1 MNRELI
7 HIIEQMSKERGI
19 PKESIIE
26 TLESALLSAVRK
38 KYGLQVEINITID
51 HESGEIAMN
60 ALKKIVAKV
69 TNPEEEISLKDAK
82 KIDSSKKVDDEV
94 ETPISL
100 ENFGRIAA
108 QTAKQVLFQRVR
120 EAEKEAIF
128 EEYKDRAGEIVSGVI
143 IRKEKG
149 SYFVALGRAE
159 AVLPIKSTLPTE
171 NLKRGETV
179 RTYIE
184 EVKVTQKGPIILLS
198 RSHPNFVAELFKMEI
213 PEIYEGLVVIKDIV
227 REAGDRTKL
236 TVSSKNPMVDPVGAC
251 VGMKGTRVQ
260 SIVRE
265 LRGER
270 IDIIPWM
277 EDPRVLLAKA
287 LSPAIVES
295 IGINEEEKS
304 AMVVV
309 NDQQLSIAIGKKGQN
324 VRLAMKLT
332 GWDIDIISETEYNK
346 MRRGEIEMQLGEL
359 TSESEANEKDQASAS
374 ENETN
379 EGEQASESESEKKE
393 EDQASESESE
403 TKKEEQASESVSEIN
418 EEDKASEDEQE
429 D

>member
-1 MNRELI
+1 MNRDLI

-19 PKESIIE
+19 PKESILS

-38 KYGLQVEINITID
+38 KYGLEVEITIKID
-51 HESGEIAMN
+51 DESGEITIT
-60 ALKKIVAKV
+60 ALKNVVEKV
-69 TNPEEEISLKDAK
+69 SNNSEEISLEDAQ
-82 KIDSSKKVDDEV
+82 KIDPAKQIGDTV
-94 ETPISL
+94 ESPISV

-128 EEYKDRAGEIVSGVI
+128 EEYKDKAGQIVSGVVM
-143 IRKEKG
+143 RKERG

-159 AVLPIKSTLPTE
+159 ALLPVKSTLPTE
-171 NLKRGETV
+171 TLKRGDTV

-184 EVKVTQKGPIILLS
+184 EVKVTSKGPVILLS
-198 RSHPNFVAELFKMEI
+198 RSHPNFVAELFSMEI
-213 PEIYEGLVVIKDIV
+213 PEIYEGLVTIKGIV
-227 REAGDRTKL
+227 REAGERTKI
-236 TVSSKNPMVDPVGAC
+236 TVASSNIMIDPVGAC

-270 IDIIPWM
+270 IDIIPWT

-287 LSPAIVES
+287 LSPAQVES

-309 NDQQLSIAIGKKGQN
+309 NDQQLSIAIGKRGQN

-346 MRRGEIEMQLGEL
+346 MRKGEIETQLEEL
-359 TSESEANEKDQASAS
+359 QR
-374 ENETN
+374 
-379 EGEQASESESEKKE
+379 G
-393 EDQASESESE
+393 EDQ
-403 TKKEEQASESVSEIN
+403 TGEEAPAAEP
-418 EEDKASEDEQE
+418 EDEE
-429 D
+429 KE

>member
-1 MNRELI
+1 MSRDLI

-19 PKESIIE
+19 PKESILG

-38 KYGLQVEINITID
+38 KYGLTPEIIIKID
-51 HESGEIAMN
+51 AETGDISMT
-60 ALKKIVAKV
+60 ALKKVVQKV
-69 TNPEEEISLKDAK
+69 SDPNEEISLKEAR
-82 KIDSSKKVDDEV
+82 KIDASRNIDDTV
-94 ETPISL
+94 ESPISL

-128 EEYKDRAGEIVSGVI
+128 EEYKDKAGEIVSGVV
-143 IRKEKG
+143 IRREKG
-149 SYFVALGRAE
+149 SYCVALGRAE
-159 AVLPIKSTLPTE
+159 ATLPIKYTLPTE
-171 NLKRGETV
+171 TLKRGETI

-184 EVKVTQKGPIILLS
+184 EVKVTPRGPMILLS
-198 RSHPNFVAELFKMEI
+198 RTHPNFVAELFKMEI
-213 PEIYEGLVVIKDIV
+213 PEIYEGLVIIKEIV

-236 TVSSKNPMVDPVGAC
+236 TVYSKNPMVDPVGAC

-270 IDIIPWM
+270 IDIIPWTD
-277 EDPRVLLAKA
+277 DPRVLIAKA
-287 LSPAIVES
+287 LSPASVES

-304 AMVVV
+304 ALVVV

-332 GWDIDIISETEYNK
+332 GWDIDIISETEYNR
-346 MRRGEIEMQLGEL
+346 MRKGEIETQLEEL
-359 TSESEANEKDQASAS
+359 QKESKMNEAADTTPAQ
-374 ENETN
+374 
-379 EGEQASESESEKKE
+379 
-393 EDQASESESE
+393 EDQASE
-403 TKKEEQASESVSEIN
+403 
-418 EEDKASEDEQE
+418 DEQ
-429 D
+429 

>member
-19 PKESIIE
+19 PKESILG

-38 KYGLQVEINITID
+38 KYGIKPEINIKID
-51 HESGEIAMN
+51 ITTGEILIN
-60 ALKKIVAKV
+60 ALKKIVKKV
-69 TNPEEEISLKDAK
+69 TDPLEEISLNDAK
-82 KIDSSKKVDDEV
+82 KIDSSKGVDDMIES
-94 ETPISL
+94 PISL
-100 ENFGRIAA
+100 ANFGRIAA

-120 EAEKEAIF
+120 EAEKEAIY
-128 EEYKDRAGEIVSGVI
+128 EEYKDKAGQIVSGMVI
-143 IRKEKG
+143 RREKG
-149 SYFVALGRAE
+149 SYYIALGRAE
-159 AVLPIKSTLPTE
+159 ASLPIKSTLPTE
-171 NLKRGETV
+171 TLKRGEAI

-184 EVKVTQKGPIILLS
+184 EVKVTPKGPMILLS
-198 RSHPNFVAELFKMEI
+198 RTHPNFVAELFKMEI
-213 PEIYEGLVVIKDIV
+213 PEIYEGLVVIKAIV

-270 IDIIPWM
+270 IDIIPWTD
-277 EDPRVLLAKA
+277 DPRVLIAKA
-287 LSPAIVES
+287 LSPAVVES

-309 NDQQLSIAIGKKGQN
+309 SDQQLSIAIGKKGQN

-346 MRRGEIEMQLGEL
+346 MRKGEIEMQLEEIQDKSKI
-359 TSESEANEKDQASAS
+359 SEVDTNQSR
-374 ENETN
+374 EN
-379 EGEQASESESEKKE
+379 Q
-393 EDQASESESE
+393 
-403 TKKEEQASESVSEIN
+403 
-418 EEDKASEDEQE
+418 ASEDEQQG
-429 D
+429 

>member
-19 PKESIIE
+19 PKESILA

-38 KYGLQVEINITID
+38 KYGLEAEINVSID
-51 HESGEIAMN
+51 TDSGEIIAT
-60 ALKKIVAKV
+60 ADKKIVKKV
-69 TNPEEEISLKDAK
+69 DDPMSEISLKDAK
-82 KIDSSKKVDDEV
+82 KIDPSKSVDD
-94 ETPISL
+94 TIASPIPL
-100 ENFGRIAA
+100 DDFGRIAA

-128 EEYKDRAGEIVSGVI
+128 EEYKDKAGQIVSGVI

-149 SYFVALGRAE
+149 CYFVALGRAE
-159 AVLPIKSTLPTE
+159 ATLPIKATLPTE
-171 NLKRGETV
+171 SLKRGETI

-184 EVKVTQKGPIILLS
+184 DVKVTPRGPAIMLS
-198 RSHPNFVAELFKMEI
+198 RTHPSFVAELFKMEI

-236 TVSSKNPMVDPVGAC
+236 TVYSKNPMVDPVGAC

-270 IDIIPWM
+270 IDIIPWT
-277 EDPRVLLAKA
+277 EDPRVLIAKA
-287 LSPAIVES
+287 LSPASVES
-295 IGINEEEKS
+295 IGINEEEKT

-332 GWDIDIISETEYNK
+332 GWDIDIISESEYSK
-346 MRRGEIEMQLGEL
+346 MRKGEIENQLGEL
-359 TSESEANEKDQASAS
+359 NE
-374 ENETN
+374 ERRM
-379 EGEQASESESEKKE
+379 
-393 EDQASESESE
+393 
-403 TKKEEQASESVSEIN
+403 N
-418 EEDKASEDEQE
+418 EEDTTQHREDNASEDEEQ
-429 D
+429 

>member
-19 PKESIIE
+19 PKESILG

-38 KYGLQVEINITID
+38 KYGLTLEINIEID
-51 HESGEIAMN
+51 SESGEISIN
-60 ALKKIVAKV
+60 ALKKIVKKV
-69 TNPEEEISLKDAK
+69 ANPLEEISLGEAK
-82 KIDSSKKVDDEV
+82 KIDSSKGVDEMI
-94 ETPISL
+94 ESPISL

-120 EAEKEAIF
+120 EAEKEAIY
-128 EEYKDRAGEIVSGVI
+128 EEYKDKAGEIVSGVV
-143 IRKEKG
+143 IRREKG
-149 SYFVALGRAE
+149 SYYVALGRAE
-159 AVLPIKSTLPTE
+159 ATLPIKSTLPTE
-171 NLKRGETV
+171 NLKRGETI

-184 EVKVTQKGPIILLS
+184 EVKVTSKGPMILLS
-198 RSHPNFVAELFKMEI
+198 RTHPNFVSELFKMEI
-213 PEIYEGLVVIKDIV
+213 PEIYEGLVIIKAIV

-270 IDIIPWM
+270 IDIIPWID
-277 EDPRVLLAKA
+277 DPRILIAKA
-287 LSPAIVES
+287 LSPAAVES

-304 AMVVV
+304 ALVVV

-346 MRRGEIEMQLGEL
+346 MRKGEIEMQLEGIQGK
-359 TSESEANEKDQASAS
+359 SQ
-374 ENETN
+374 TN
-379 EGEQASESESEKKE
+379 E
-393 EDQASESESE
+393 EDQASE
-403 TKKEEQASESVSEIN
+403 
-418 EEDKASEDEQE
+418 DEQQ

>member
-1 MNRELI
+1 MTRELI

-19 PKESIIE
+19 PKESILA

-38 KYGLQVEINITID
+38 KYGLQLEISIKID
-51 HESGEIAMN
+51 DESGEIDITAV
-60 ALKKIVAKV
+60 KKIVKAVKE
-69 TNPEEEISLKDAK
+69 PQEEISLKDAQ
-82 KIDSSKKVDDEV
+82 KIDPSLNIDDTV
-94 ETPISL
+94 KSPISL

-128 EEYKDRAGEIVSGVI
+128 EEFKDRAGEIVSGVI

-159 AVLPIKSTLPTE
+159 AVLPVKSTLPTE

-179 RTYIE
+179 RAYIE
-184 EVKVTQKGPIILLS
+184 DVRVTARGPVILLS
-198 RSHPNFVAELFKMEI
+198 RAHPNFVAELFRMEI
-213 PEIYEGLVVIKDIV
+213 PEIYEGLVEIKNIV

-236 TVSSKNPMVDPVGAC
+236 TVSSKNTMVDPVGAC

-270 IDIIPWM
+270 IDIIPWTD
-277 EDPRVLLAKA
+277 DPRVLIAKA
-287 LSPAIVES
+287 LSPAAVES
-295 IGINEEEKS
+295 LGINEEEKS

-346 MRRGEIEMQLGEL
+346 MRKGEIESQLSEL
-359 TSESEANEKDQASAS
+359 AESELGDED
-374 ENETN
+374 ET
-379 EGEQASESESEKKE
+379 
-393 EDQASESESE
+393 
-403 TKKEEQASESVSEIN
+403 
-418 EEDKASEDEQE
+418 SEDEQQE
-429 D
+429 

>member
-19 PKESIIE
+19 PKESILG

-38 KYGLQVEINITID
+38 KYGLEAEISVNID
-51 HESGEIAMN
+51 NESGEISAF
-60 ALKKIVAKV
+60 ALKKVVEKV
-69 TNPEEEISLKDAK
+69 SDPMSEISLKETKKLDA
-82 KIDSSKKVDDEV
+82 SKGVDDTV
-94 ETPISL
+94 ESPIPL
-100 ENFGRIAA
+100 EDFGRIAA

-120 EAEKEAIF
+120 EAEKEAIY
-128 EEYKDRAGEIVSGVI
+128 EEYKDKAGEIVSGVI
-143 IRKEKG
+143 IRREKG
-149 SYFVALGRAE
+149 CYFVALGRAE
-159 AVLPIKSTLPTE
+159 ATLPIKSTLPTE
-171 NLKRGETV
+171 SLKRGETI

-184 EVKVTQKGPIILLS
+184 EVKVTPRGPVILLS
-198 RSHPNFVAELFKMEI
+198 RTHPNFVAELFKMEI
-213 PEIYEGLVVIKDIV
+213 PEIYEGLVTIKDIV

-236 TVSSKNPMVDPVGAC
+236 TVDSKNSMVDPVGAC

-270 IDIIPWM
+270 IDIIPWTD
-277 EDPRVLLAKA
+277 DPRVLIAKA
-287 LSPAIVES
+287 LSPATVES
-295 IGINEEEKS
+295 LGINEEEKS

-346 MRRGEIEMQLGEL
+346 MRKGEIESQLEEELQGE
-359 TSESEANEKDQASAS
+359 SQID
-374 ENETN
+374 
-379 EGEQASESESEKKE
+379 E
-393 EDQASESESE
+393 EDQASE
-403 TKKEEQASESVSEIN
+403 
-418 EEDKASEDEQE
+418 DEQE
-429 D
+429 